1 VGLGGPRSPAVHRG
15 ARVLDAISSGAAST
29 PAALGVVLGLPKSS
43 IADLLGTLEDAGLV
57 ARGAD
62 GSLHAG
68 ARWADLSDPDAVAHR
83 VFRACATTDL
93 DGHTISLVQL
103 FGNQI
108 VFVDVRLGRHPL
120 PLTPRPGQRAAADAC
135 AGAVAILSSLSAAEA
150 ADTLWAAASH
160 LGLSDDEVQRT
171 LDLRHTRRR
180 AVYESFSPHV
190 GRQLACPVAGTRFAL
205 TLHVPERWPE
215 PTIRKAARA
224 LTAAADDAEP
234 A

>member
-29 PAALGVVLGLPKSS
+29 PAALSAVLGLPKSS
-43 IADLLGTLEDAGLV
+43 IADLLGTLEDTGFV

-68 ARWADLSDPDAVAHR
+68 ARWSDLSDPDAVAHR
-83 VFRACATTDL
+83 VFRACATRDL

-108 VFVDVRLGRHPL
+108 LFVDVRLGRHPL
-120 PLTPRPGQRAAADAC
+120 PLTPRPGQRANADAC
-135 AGAVAILSSLSAAEA
+135 AGAMAILSSLSAADA
-150 ADTLWAAASH
+150 ANAVWTAASH
-160 LGLSDDEVQRT
+160 LGLSDDEVQRALT
-171 LDLRHTRRR
+171 LRRTRRR
-180 AVYESFSPHV
+180 AVYESLSPHM
-190 GRQLACPVAGTRFAL
+190 GRQLACPVTGTQLAL

-215 PTIRKAARA
+215 RTIRKAARA
-224 LTAAADDAEP
+224 LNAAADVY
-234 A
+234 

>member
-29 PAALGVVLGLPKSS
+29 PAALSAVLGLPKSS
-43 IADLLGTLEDAGLV
+43 IADLLGTLEDTGFV

-68 ARWADLSDPDAVAHR
+68 ARWSDLSDPDAVAHR
-83 VFRACATTDL
+83 VFRACATRDL

-108 VFVDVRLGRHPL
+108 LFVDVRLGRHPL
-120 PLTPRPGQRAAADAC
+120 PLTPRPGQRANADAC
-135 AGAVAILSSLSAAEA
+135 AGAVAILSSLSAADA
-150 ADTLWAAASH
+150 AKAVWTAASH
-160 LGLSDDEVQRT
+160 LGLSDDEVQRALT
-171 LDLRHTRRR
+171 LRRTRRR
-180 AVYESFSPHV
+180 AVYESLSPHM
-190 GRQLACPVAGTRFAL
+190 GRQLACPVTGTQLAL

-215 PTIRKAARA
+215 RTIRKAARA
-224 LTAAADDAEP
+224 LNAAADVY
-234 A
+234 